1 MRMMDERDGFEDLI
15 YNSCVRSP
23 LFLLSYILVAEVDSE
38 CGEANE
44 PQWDRLEG
52 RARILTRA
60 NRDTSLGCIWVLFI
74 ATGSALTETCS
85 H

>member
-23 LFLLSYILVAEVDSE
+23 LLLFSYILVAEVDSE

-52 RARILTRA
+52 SAT
-60 NRDTSLGCIWVLFI
+60 DSDQTSPRCIWVLFHRHGI
-74 ATGSALTETCS
+74 RS